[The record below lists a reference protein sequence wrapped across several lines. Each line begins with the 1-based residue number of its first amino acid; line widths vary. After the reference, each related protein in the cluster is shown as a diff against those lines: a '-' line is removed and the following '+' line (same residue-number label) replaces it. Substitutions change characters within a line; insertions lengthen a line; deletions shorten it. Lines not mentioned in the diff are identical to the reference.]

1 MRGDKI
7 RTYRERDDIAT
18 DHRTEQKVK
27 LSFVLR
33 GELERFVL

>member
-18 DHRTEQKVK
+18 DHRTEQKAR
-27 LSFVLR
+27 LSQILK
-33 GELERFVL
+33 GDLEQLCK